1 MYFGRYFALLVGKR
15 GLKLLRNAIKHEFLR
30 LMSNPGD
37 NPDEEEADFEDAKVL
52 HHIKEDIDRILLKKD
67 P

>member
-1 MYFGRYFALLVGKR
+1 MYFGRCFALFVSKR
-15 GLKLLRNAIKHEFLR
+15 GLMLLRNAIKHEFLR

-37 NPDEEEADFEDAKVL
+37 NQAEEEEDFMDAKVL
-52 HHIKEDIDRILLKKD
+52 HHIREDIERILRKKD